1 MANQDPLTELEF
13 SKQEAENSI
22 TELPL
27 SSTPPST
34 SEESGKKGKGGRR
47 RHAPDVGVWS
57 IRGIEF
63 ETRTAFEKAAERSNK
78 TIGQYLNEDLR
89 QHAQEQLKKG
99 NQPPARQEDL
109 RTEIDDLKTVITQ
122 LAQRTELDNQR
133 DEELR
138 IIREAIQQRPASFR
152 EWLFGKK

>member
-1 MANQDPLTELEF
+1 MTDQDPLTELEY
-13 SKQEAENSI
+13 SKQDLENAI

-27 SSTPPST
+27 SSTPSGLP
-34 SEESGKKGKGGRR
+34 EESKKGKGGRR

-63 ETRTAFEKAAERSNK
+63 ETRRAFEKAAERSSK

-89 QHAQEQLKKG
+89 QYAQEQLRKG

>member
-13 SKQEAENSI
+13 SKQQSENAL

-27 SSTPPST
+27 SSTP
-34 SEESGKKGKGGRR
+34 SESLEGSVKKGKGGRR

-63 ETRTAFEKAAERSNK
+63 ETRTAFEKAAERVGK
-78 TIGQYLNEDLR
+78 TVGQYLNEDLR
-89 QHAQEQLKKG
+89 QYAQEQLKKG

-109 RTEIDDLKTVITQ
+109 RTEIDDLKSLITK
-122 LAQRTELDNQR
+122 LAQRSELESQR

>member
-1 MANQDPLTELEF
+1 MADQDPLTKLEL
-13 SKQEAENSI
+13 SKQQSENTI

-27 SSTPPST
+27 SSTLADIL
-34 SEESGKKGKGGRR
+34 EETGKKGKGGRR

-63 ETRTAFEKAAERSNK
+63 ETRTAFEKAAERRGK

-89 QHAQEQLKKG
+89 QYAQEQLKKG

-109 RTEIDDLKTVITQ
+109 RTEIDDLKSVVVR
-122 LAQRTELDNQR
+122 LAERTELDNQR

-138 IIREAIQQRPASFR
+138 IIREAIQQRPTSFR

>member
-1 MANQDPLTELEF
+1 MTDQDPLTELEY
-13 SKQEAENSI
+13 SKQDLENAI

-27 SSTPPST
+27 SSTPPGL
-34 SEESGKKGKGGRR
+34 SEESNKKSKGGRR

-63 ETRTAFEKAAERSNK
+63 ETRTAFEKAAGRVGK

-89 QHAQEQLKKG
+89 QYAHEQIKKG

-109 RTEIDDLKTVITQ
+109 RTEIDDLRIVITQ

>member
-1 MANQDPLTELEF
+1 MTDQEPLTELEF
-13 SKQEAENSI
+13 SKQQSGNMI

-27 SSTPPST
+27 SSTSSDT
-34 SEESGKKGKGGRR
+34 LDKSDKKGKGGRR

-63 ETRTAFEKAAERSNK
+63 ETRTAFEKAAERSGK

-89 QHAQEQLKKG
+89 QYAQEQLKKG

-109 RTEIDDLKTVITQ
+109 RIEIDDLKSVVVQ

-133 DEELR
+133 DDELR

>member
-1 MANQDPLTELEF
+1 MAKKNPLTELEF
-13 SKQEAENSI
+13 SKQSLEEPS

-27 SSTPPST
+27 SSTSNPTPNEST
-34 SEESGKKGKGGRR
+34 KKGKGGRR

-63 ETRTAFEKAAERSNK
+63 ETRTAFEKAAERVNK

-89 QHAQEQLKKG
+89 QYAQEQLKKG

-109 RTEIDDLKTVITQ
+109 RTEIDDLKTVI
-122 LAQRTELDNQR
+122 AQIANQR
-133 DEELR
+133 EEELR
-138 IIREAIQQRPASFR
+138 VIREAIEQRPSNLR
-152 EWLFGKK
+152 QWLFGKK

>member
-1 MANQDPLTELEF
+1 MADQDPFTELEL
-13 SKQEAENSI
+13 SRQQSESTI

-27 SSTPPST
+27 SSTPADILD
-34 SEESGKKGKGGRR
+34 ESGKKGKGGRR

-63 ETRTAFEKAAERSNK
+63 ETRIAFEKAAERSGK

-99 NQPPARQEDL
+99 NQPPARPEDL
-109 RTEIDDLKTVITQ
+109 VGNLVEKLKTELQ
-122 LAQRTELDNQR
+122 ASQATELQS
-133 DEELR
+133 
-138 IIREAIQQRPASFR
+138 IREAIERRPASLR
-152 EWLFGKK
+152 EWLFGKR

>member
-1 MANQDPLTELEF
+1 MADQDPLTELEL
-13 SKQEAENSI
+13 SKQQSKDAI
-22 TELPL
+22 TELQL
-27 SSTPPST
+27 SSTFSDS
-34 SEESGKKGKGGRR
+34 SEESSKKGKGGRR

-89 QHAQEQLKKG
+89 QYAQEQIKKG

-109 RTEIDDLKTVITQ
+109 RTEIDDLKIVITQ

>member
-1 MANQDPLTELEF
+1 MADLDPLTELEF
-13 SKQEAENSI
+13 SKQQSEGAF
-22 TELPL
+22 TQLPL
-27 SSTPPST
+27 SSTP
-34 SEESGKKGKGGRR
+34 SETLEENTKKGKGGRR

-63 ETRTAFEKAAERSNK
+63 ETRTAFEKAAERSGK

-89 QHAQEQLKKG
+89 QYAQEQLKKG

-122 LAQRTELDNQR
+122 LAQRSELENQR

>member
-1 MANQDPLTELEF
+1 MANQDPLTELGL
-13 SKQEAENSI
+13 SKQPPENAI
-22 TELPL
+22 TELSL
-27 SSTPPST
+27 SSTPPDT
-34 SEESGKKGKGGRR
+34 LEEGSKKGKGGRR

-63 ETRTAFEKAAERSNK
+63 ETRTAFEKAAERSSK

-89 QHAQEQLKKG
+89 QYAQEQLKKG

-133 DEELR
+133 DGELR

>member
-1 MANQDPLTELEF
+1 MADQDPLTELEY
-13 SKQEAENSI
+13 SKQDSENPI
-22 TELPL
+22 TKLPL
-27 SSTPPST
+27 SSTPPGLP
-34 SEESGKKGKGGRR
+34 EEINKKGKGGRR

-63 ETRTAFEKAAERSNK
+63 ETRTAFEKAAERVGK

-89 QHAQEQLKKG
+89 QYAQEQIKKG

>member
-1 MANQDPLTELEF
+1 MATQDPLTELEF
-13 SKQEAENSI
+13 SKQQPQEVS
-22 TELPL
+22 
-27 SSTPPST
+27 
-34 SEESGKKGKGGRR
+34 KRGKGGRR

-63 ETRTAFEKAAERSNK
+63 ETRTAFEKAAERVNK

-89 QHAQEQLKKG
+89 QYAQEQLKKG

-109 RTEIDDLKTVITQ
+109 HTEIADLKTVISQ
-122 LAQRTELDNQR
+122 LAKRSEQDNQR

>member
-1 MANQDPLTELEF
+1 MADQDPLTELEF
-13 SKQEAENSI
+13 SKQQSENAI

-27 SSTPPST
+27 SSTL
-34 SEESGKKGKGGRR
+34 SETLNEGSKKGKGGRR

-63 ETRTAFEKAAERSNK
+63 ETRTAFEKAAERVGK

-109 RTEIDDLKTVITQ
+109 RTEIDDLKTVIAK
-122 LAQRTELDNQR
+122 LAQRSELESQR

-138 IIREAIQQRPASFR
+138 IIREAIQQRPGSFR

>member
-1 MANQDPLTELEF
+1 MADQNTITEPGF
-13 SKQEAENSI
+13 SKQQPENTI

-27 SSTPPST
+27 SSTPSDAL
-34 SEESGKKGKGGRR
+34 EENGRKGKGGRR

-63 ETRTAFEKAAERSNK
+63 ETRTAFEKAAERNGK

-89 QHAQEQLKKG
+89 QYAQEQLKKG

-109 RTEIDDLKTVITQ
+109 RTEIDDLKSVVVQ
-122 LAQRTELDNQR
+122 LAQRTELGNQR

>member
-1 MANQDPLTELEF
+1 MADQQPLTKLEF
-13 SKQEAENSI
+13 SKQPLDNPL

-27 SSTPPST
+27 SSTS
-34 SEESGKKGKGGRR
+34 SGNLETEVKKGKGGRR
-47 RHAPDVGVWS
+47 RHAPDVGIWS

-63 ETRTAFEKAAERSNK
+63 ETRTAFEKAAERVNK

-89 QHAQEQLKKG
+89 QYAQEQIKKG

-109 RTEIDDLKTVITQ
+109 RTEIDDLKTVLVQ
-122 LAQRTELDNQR
+122 LVQRTELDTQR

-138 IIREAIQQRPASFR
+138 TIREAIQQRPTSFR